1 MEDWILGGGGKEA
14 IEWRR
19 NKRQPRTAASDP
31 FGEEEAAEEDQRCG
45 QRYARVSG
53 CWTQEVRD
61 EGDHWGAV
69 YIPAER
75 VNMPQT

>member
-31 FGEEEAAEEDQRCG
+31 FGEEAAAEEDQRCG
-45 QRYARVSG
+45 QR
-53 CWTQEVRD
+53 
-61 EGDHWGAV
+61 
-69 YIPAER
+69 
-75 VNMPQT
+75 